1 MKLFSCQL
9 CRTSTANLSRI
20 CKQCLAENRLE
31 KIMDGK
37 LPPIMEDDSDDLD
50 FDFGACVAVLGSA
63 RTRGRKRVTA

>member
-50 FDFGACVAVLGSA
+50 FALRTCVAPVGNR